1 MTSDKDHLIKTIAG
15 SLSPARAEV
24 ILAGLRG
31 SAPAYVLSRLLQE
44 MAATFLVITA
54 DAESAEEVFREL
66 CFYAGEKE
74 SILSFPSW
82 DPAPFDPVS
91 PHPEITGRRLN
102 TLFQLTSGNV
112 KAIVAPIAAV
122 IQKVLPKQ
130 ALGDVSQYLLPGEE
144 AAREELLTKL
154 VRLGYVSTPLVED
167 PGTFSIRGG
176 ILDIFPPNLPLPVRI
191 EFFGDFVDTIRAFDP
206 VTQRSLHALP
216 ELILL
221 PPREVILPEEDAKAA
236 FAARLKDRCDAL
248 GVPAA
253 RRRELLEALYN
264 AIFPAG
270 IEYLQPLFHPDLQT
284 LFDYLGR
291 DPIVALIDPAAIAAA
306 EQSLREEAATAE
318 QRAAARDVI
327 TCDSASLFISGEDLT
342 ELFSSRRQLAIPSLE
357 IAQSEP
363 RGITYRF
370 TVEENRDLKLDFSPD
385 SEAVLKPLVEKVTGW
400 LQEQRRIV
408 LACHQRAQAQRLYEL
423 LAHYTLPLSVS
434 EREFPAEINRR
445 DGKVQILTGEI
456 SRGFRLAEEGLIVIA
471 EEEIFGKRVKRRGIT
486 ETRKKQIIT
495 SLAELKPGDHMV
507 HIDFGVAVYRGLEHI
522 SLNGG
527 EGDFLLLNTP
537 AGTSSTSR
545 WTGSTWC
552 SATSGPRGSN
562 PLIASAGP
570 HGKRPRPRR
579 GKRSRRWRQSS

>member
-221 PPREVILPEEDAKAA
+221 PRVKSYFPKRMQ
-236 FAARLKDRCDAL
+236 RLHL
-248 GVPAA
+248 
-253 RRRELLEALYN
+253 
-264 AIFPAG
+264 
-270 IEYLQPLFHPDLQT
+270 
-284 LFDYLGR
+284 
-291 DPIVALIDPAAIAAA
+291 
-306 EQSLREEAATAE
+306 
-318 QRAAARDVI
+318 
-327 TCDSASLFISGEDLT
+327 
-342 ELFSSRRQLAIPSLE
+342 
-357 IAQSEP
+357 
-363 RGITYRF
+363 
-370 TVEENRDLKLDFSPD
+370 
-385 SEAVLKPLVEKVTGW
+385 PLVSRTVAMPSGCPQPVGANCSKRCTMP
-400 LQEQRRIV
+400 
-408 LACHQRAQAQRLYEL
+408 CS
-423 LAHYTLPLSVS
+423 P
-434 EREFPAEINRR
+434 PA
-445 DGKVQILTGEI
+445 
-456 SRGFRLAEEGLIVIA
+456 
-471 EEEIFGKRVKRRGIT
+471 
-486 ETRKKQIIT
+486 
-495 SLAELKPGDHMV
+495 
-507 HIDFGVAVYRGLEHI
+507 
-522 SLNGG
+522 
-527 EGDFLLLNTP
+527 
-537 AGTSSTSR
+537 SSTSSR
-545 WTGSTWC
+545 SFTRTCKPFSTI
-552 SATSGPRGSN
+552 SVAT
-562 PLIASAGP
+562 PL
-570 HGKRPRPRR
+570 
-579 GKRSRRWRQSS
+579 SR